1 MRQLIRVGE
10 RSQQVADVQMR
21 LRSLGIE
28 IDDDTGTFGESTRQA
43 VRIFQQRREILA
55 DGIVG
60 PQTWSELVEA
70 SWRLG
75 DRSLYLKQPFFRGDD
90 IASLQGQLNALGFD
104 AGRQDGI
111 FGTNT
116 AAAVR
121 AFQKEY
127 GVAEDG
133 IFGAMSYAALMGL
146 RVDRPGTAL
155 NLREQLSRTEH
166 PGLQS
171 ALIIVDPG
179 HGGPDSGERLSGL
192 READVCWEL
201 ATRLAEQLVERGA
214 RVRFTRTE
222 ADAPDASERAR
233 RANDIKGD
241 LFISLH
247 LNSHE
252 RGSAEGTS
260 TYYFG
265 GSAAG
270 EALAENIQAEL
281 VGLGLKDC
289 RSHARA
295 YTILKETRMPAVL
308 VEPVFISNH
317 TEAARLENPHFL
329 TRVAAATARAIARYF
344 DKTEAS

>member
-1 MRQLIRVGE
+1 MKQLIREGE

-28 IDDDTGTFGESTRQA
+28 VDDDTGTFGPSTRQA
-43 VRIFQQRREILA
+43 VRIFQQQREILA

-75 DRSLYLKQPFFRGDD
+75 DRSLYLKHPPLRGDD
-90 IASLQGQLNALGFD
+90 VVALQGQMNALGFD

-111 FGTNT
+111 FGKNT
-116 AAAVR
+116 ADAVR

-133 IFGAMSYAALMGL
+133 IFGAVSYASLTGL
-146 RVDRPGTAL
+146 RVDRPGTARH
-155 NLREQLSRTEH
+155 LREELSRTEH

-171 ALIIVDPG
+171 ALVVVDPG
-179 HGGPDSGERLSGL
+179 HGGPDPGERLYSL
-192 READVCWEL
+192 READICWEL
-201 ATRLAEQLVERGA
+201 AARLAEQLVERGA

-222 ADAPDASERAR
+222 AEGPDASDRAR
-233 RANDIKGD
+233 RANDIDGD
-241 LFISLH
+241 LFVSVH
-247 LNSHE
+247 LNANE
-252 RGSAEGTS
+252 KGSAEGSS

-270 EALAENIQAEL
+270 EALADKIQSEL
-281 VGLGLKDC
+281 VSLGLKDC

-308 VEPVFISNH
+308 VEPVFITNR
-317 TEAARLENPHFL
+317 TEAQRLEDPHFL
-329 TRVAAATARAIARYF
+329 TRVAAAIARAIARYF
-344 DKTEAS
+344 DERD

>member
-1 MRQLIRVGE
+1 MKQLIREGE

-21 LRSLGIE
+21 LRSLGID
-28 IDDDTGTFGESTRQA
+28 IDDDTGTFGPSTRQG

-75 DRSLYLKQPFFRGDD
+75 DRSLYLRHPPLRGDD
-90 IASLQGQLNALGFD
+90 VVALQAQMNALGFD

-111 FGTNT
+111 FGRNT

-133 IFGAMSYAALMGL
+133 IFGAVSFAALTGL
-146 RVDRPGTAL
+146 RVDRPGTARH
-155 NLREQLSRTEH
+155 LREELSRTEH

-171 ALIIVDPG
+171 ALVVVDPG
-179 HGGPDSGERLSGL
+179 HGGPDPGERLYSL
-192 READVCWEL
+192 READICWEL
-201 ATRLAEQLVERGA
+201 AARLAEQLVERGA

-222 ADAPDASERAR
+222 AEGPDASDRAR
-233 RANDIKGD
+233 RANDIDGD
-241 LFISLH
+241 LFVSVH

-252 RGSAEGTS
+252 QGSAEGSS

-265 GSAAG
+265 GSGAG
-270 EALAENIQAEL
+270 EALADKIQSEL
-281 VGLGLKDC
+281 VSLGLKDC

-308 VEPVFISNH
+308 VEPVFITNRA
-317 TEAARLENPHFL
+317 EAQRLEDPHFL
-329 TRVAAATARAIARYF
+329 TRLAAAIARAIARYF
-344 DKTEAS
+344 DERD